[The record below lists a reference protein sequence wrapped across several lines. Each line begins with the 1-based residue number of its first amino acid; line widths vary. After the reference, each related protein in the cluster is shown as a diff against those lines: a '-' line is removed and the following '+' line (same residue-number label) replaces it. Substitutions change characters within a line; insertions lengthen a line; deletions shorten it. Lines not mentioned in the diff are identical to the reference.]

1 MAGSGSKTLK
11 TARNIFFFLAI
22 FSSLV
27 FAIWWLWQRQPKTP
41 TDEKKQPSMEQ
52 IKPQKNTDFVKNP
65 KDSQILQ
72 SAKTEFQGKTNGE
85 AYVVIVTNSTST
97 IDKSEKNGEFK
108 IPIELSA
115 GLNLLEIKIFDNN
128 LSPAGSEQKTVYVKE
143 NEPLPQNWQIF
154 AGSVKGILNNLI
166 TLTTPTGEKSVKKD
180 TKTNLILPSPILSKK
195 PTPAP
200 DDSIRI
206 GDFAIA
212 LGETKDEILNAQNL
226 EIIRENKP
234 QITKKVSIAKIL
246 TSAKA
251 NKFSAK
257 QNEENKILDF
267 TLDKNSKI
275 LKNGQSAKDT
285 DIAKDLNA
293 IIVYQDEDGERLIDL
308 AYLLP

>member
-1 MAGSGSKTLK
+1 
-11 TARNIFFFLAI
+11 
-22 FSSLV
+22 
-27 FAIWWLWQRQPKTP
+27 
-41 TDEKKQPSMEQ
+41 MEQ
-52 IKPQKNTDFVKNP
+52 IKPSQNTGFVKNP
-65 KDSQILQ
+65 KDSQVLTSGKIDILGKVDGETYIVIVSNTTSAMGK
-72 SAKTEFQGKTNGE
+72 SAK
-85 AYVVIVTNSTST
+85 
-97 IDKSEKNGEFK
+97 DGEFK
-108 IPIELSA
+108 IPIELSE
-115 GLNLLEIKIFDNN
+115 GLNLLDIQVFDNK
-128 LSPAGSEQKTVYVKE
+128 LSAQGAEQKTLFVTQKE
-143 NEPLPQNWQIF
+143 TLPQNWQVY
-154 AGSVKGILNNLI
+154 AGSVKGILDNLI
-166 TLTTPTGEKSVKKD
+166 TLTTSTGEKSVKKE
-180 TKTNLILPSPILSKK
+180 TKTNLILPSPPLSKK
-195 PTPAP
+195 STPAP
-200 DDSIRI
+200 LESIRI

-212 LGETKDEILNAQNL
+212 LGETKDEILNAQDL